1 MLDWILT
8 VTGGR
13 PVDFETDGMR
23 RQISVWFEGE
33 RILVIPYE
41 AITEHAHIELPP
53 IPDKQRI
60 DSSMTLSKCDTTLV
74 QKPTK
79 TPSRLL
85 RFRNKRL

>member
-1 MLDWILT
+1 M
-8 VTGGR
+8 
-13 PVDFETDGMR
+13 DGLH
-23 RQISVWFEGE
+23 RQVNVRFEGE
-33 RILVIPYE
+33 LILSIPYE
-41 AITEHAHIELPP
+41 RLGDDDIPLPP